1 MPSIVETNIHLDNK
15 PQQRAEGRD
24 ADPVELRAGRAP
36 GHGDSTEIRSANP
49 P

>member
-1 MPSIVETNIHLDNK
+1 MPSIVETNMHLDNK
-15 PQQRAEGRD
+15 PQQHAVGRD